1 MALGL
6 LKRSGHRAFNAIART
21 LRVQSGAACDP
32 SEKACR
38 SLTRNGT
45 IARRVTMDATIYL
58 LILVVA
64 FMGIVIWA
72 FGRKRKARF
81 EADAR
86 IPFDDDK
93 GSQS

>member
-1 MALGL
+1 M
-6 LKRSGHRAFNAIART
+6 T
-21 LRVQSGAACDP
+21 LRQRLPQFDA
-32 SEKACR
+32 
-38 SLTRNGT
+38 RNGT

-58 LILVVA
+58 LILVIA
-64 FMGIVIWA
+64 FIGIVIWA
-72 FGRKRKARF
+72 FGRRRKARF